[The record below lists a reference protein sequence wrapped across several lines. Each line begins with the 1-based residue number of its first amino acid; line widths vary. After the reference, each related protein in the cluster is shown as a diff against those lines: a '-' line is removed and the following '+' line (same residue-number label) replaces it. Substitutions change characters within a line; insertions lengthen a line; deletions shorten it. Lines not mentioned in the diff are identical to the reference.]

1 MGSLMDVEPNE
12 FSTATGWQDAQH
24 EFGMSQER
32 TGTNSASAAGSTFEC
47 TFCHKKL
54 APKSWKRHEE
64 SVHYPKQQ
72 WVCMPHNSQFE
83 NGSCIFCGLDEGY
96 HSKDPDSNHR
106 VSDCLERSREQ
117 RTFPRKDKLFQHI
130 MLFHG
135 CSVEGKK
142 LDAWASSAREGER
155 QWDCGFCDMI
165 LLSWDERA
173 KHIAAHFREGKTMAE
188 WKRRTAVDGS
198 DALIEL

>member
-1 MGSLMDVEPNE
+1 MDLLMDVEPDE
-12 FSTATGWQDAQH
+12 STTATFWQDAQH
-24 EFGMSQER
+24 ELDILQELA
-32 TGTNSASAAGSTFEC
+32 TVSNSSAAVSTFEC

-72 WVCMPHNSQFE
+72 WVCMPHDSQFE
-83 NGSCIFCGLDEGY
+83 NGSCVFCGLSEVC
-96 HSKDPDSNHR
+96 HSQVTDSNHR
-106 VSDCLERSREQ
+106 VSDCLERPLEQ
-117 RTFPRKDKLFQHI
+117 RTFPRKDKLLQHI

-135 CSVEGKK
+135 CSVDRKI
-142 LDAWASSAREGER
+142 LDTWSLSAREGER
-155 QWDCGFCDMI
+155 QWECGFCNTT

-188 WKRRTAVDGS
+188 WKSGQAADETN
-198 DALIEL
+198 ALIEL